1 MKPITYLNAYE
12 ATLLNS
18 YGAYDEGKGEHS
30 KEFKRLV
37 RLAKKL
43 RNKLIKLLEAQD
55 DHN

>member
-18 YGAYDEGKGEHS
+18 YDAYDKGRDEHS